1 LWLGARN
8 AGSGDSYRIDVEA
21 EDLQIGAGDVEM
33 EVSDSSRV
41 VLRRLVMTQAPFRLD
56 ASGGSVRIE
65 DSVLV
70 TGLPSSAH
78 NWWGLIH
85 DVELTRST
93 IIASEAD
100 VADVAGETAREF
112 AAIFVSSQSDARG
125 PATPG
130 SGRLTLTDCRFELA
144 TDIEKEDVVYGVD
157 NPDVDATIVV
167 TSSRLGAGFA
177 SWFAPTCIGCSS
189 AM

>member
-1 LWLGARN
+1 MWLGARN
-8 AGSGDSYRIDVEA
+8 AGYGDSYRIDVEA
-21 EDLQIGAGDVEM
+21 EDLQIGAGDVEI

-41 VLRRLVMTQAPFRLD
+41 ALRRLVMTQAPFRLD
-56 ASGGSVRIE
+56 ASGGSVHIE

-70 TGLPSSAH
+70 TGLPSDDH
-78 NWWGLIH
+78 NRWGLIH

-93 IIASEAD
+93 IIASEPD
-100 VADVAGETAREF
+100 DADVAGETAREF
-112 AAIFVSSQSDARG
+112 SAISVSSQSDAWG

-144 TDIEKEDVVYGVD
+144 ADVEANDVVYGIG

-177 SWFAPTCIGCSS
+177 GWFTPTCIGCST